1 MSKKIVYL
9 LFVLTAGLAAC
20 GKNADHDGAEAH
32 ADESHAPGMV
42 ELNQEQMQL
51 MQIKIAPPD
60 HRRLEGFLAAP
71 ARIEA
76 LPDKIA
82 DIGTLIS
89 GRVSKIFVI
98 QGQRV
103 KQGQPL
109 LEIIGP
115 EIGEIKGEYIRTR
128 AALELARANYERQK
142 KLLEEN
148 IAARRAF
155 YEAQAAYEEA
165 KAAFS
170 AADQKLHSIGI
181 SDEEAQRITKSIALE
196 SGVKTHLERKILASL
211 KITSPIDGMVG
222 RFDVKLGQ
230 LVEPNTDVM
239 EVVDIRRV
247 WVVADI
253 YEKDLSIVR
262 LGQRVEVVTEA
273 YPNAVFPG
281 RLEYISPVVEK
292 DTRTVKVRSTVDN
305 PDFKLKPEM
314 FATMRI
320 FSEAIQPSIVVP
332 ESAVENDGKNEFV
345 FVLAPENKGADS
357 DGAGDGDAH
366 YTFRQVLVK
375 TGKRKDGFVEVLA
388 GLKGDEKVV
397 VEGAFFL
404 KSELMKESLE
414 SEEH

>member
-1 MSKKIVYL
+1 MNKTM
-9 LFVLTAGLAAC
+9 LFVCLIGFLGLSAC
-20 GKNADHDGAEAH
+20 NPDQNREAESDH
-32 ADESHAPGMV
+32 ADETHAPGVV

-51 MQIKIAPPD
+51 MQIKLASAEY
-60 HRRLEGFLAAP
+60 RRLEGYLAAP

-76 LPDKIA
+76 LPDRIA

-89 GRVSKIFVI
+89 GRVQRIYVT

-103 KQGQPL
+103 KKGQVL

-115 EIGEIKGEYIRTR
+115 EIGEVKGEYIRTR

-148 IAARRAF
+148 IAAQKAYF
-155 YEAQAAYEEA
+155 EAQAAYEEA

-181 SDEEAQRITKSIALE
+181 TDEEAQHIIETITLGKEAHYSQ
-196 SGVKTHLERKILASL
+196 KILATL
-211 KITSPIDGMVG
+211 KITSPISGIVG
-222 RFDVKLGQ
+222 KFDIKVGQ
-230 LVEPNTDVM
+230 LVEPNTDIM
-239 EVVDIRRV
+239 EVVDIEKL

-253 YEKDLSIVR
+253 YEKDLGVIR

-273 YPNAVFPG
+273 YPGLVFPG
-281 RLEYISPVVEK
+281 KLEYISPVLDEE
-292 DTRTVKVRSTVDN
+292 TRTVKVRSTITNQDE
-305 PDFKLKPEM
+305 KLKPEM

-320 FSEAIQPSIVVP
+320 FSSKIKPSLVVP

-345 FVLAPENKGADS
+345 FVLDQSDPENGGS
-357 DGAGDGDAH
+357 DGDDEGH
-366 YTFRQVLVK
+366 YVFRQVLIK
-375 TGKRKDGFVEVLA
+375 TGKRKDHFVEVLA
-388 GLKGDEKVV
+388 GLKGDEKIV

-414 SEEH
+414 GEEH

>member
-1 MSKKIVYL
+1 MLKKWSFL
-9 LFVLTAGLAAC
+9 LLILTLGISAC
-20 GKNADHDGAEAH
+20 GKDAEH
-32 ADESHAPGMV
+32 GEEEGHGDETHAPGVV
-42 ELNQEQMQL
+42 ELNQEQMKL
-51 MQIKIAPPD
+51 MQIKVGQPEK
-60 HRRLEGFLAAP
+60 RRLAGYLPAP

-76 LPDKIA
+76 LPDQIA

-89 GRVSKIFVI
+89 GRVSRIFVT

-103 KQGQPL
+103 KKGQPL

-115 EIGEIKGEYIRTR
+115 DIGEIKGEYIRTR

-148 IAARRAF
+148 ITSRRAF

-181 SDEEAQRITKSIALE
+181 SDEEAEHLIDSITIESEKKS
-196 SGVKTHLERKILASL
+196 HPERKVLASL
-211 KITSPIDGMVG
+211 VITSPIDGMVG
-222 RFDVKLGQ
+222 RFNVKLGQ
-230 LVEPNTDVM
+230 MVEPNTDVM
-239 EVVDIRRV
+239 EVVDIRQV

-273 YPNAVFPG
+273 YPDEVFPG
-281 RLEYISPVVEK
+281 QLEYISPVVEEE
-292 DTRTVKVRSTVDN
+292 TRTVKVRSTVDN

-332 ESAVENDGKNEFV
+332 ETAVENDGKNEFV
-345 FVLAPENKGADS
+345 FVLADDADDN
-357 DGAGDGDAH
+357 DGATDGEAH
-366 YTFRQVLVK
+366 YTFRQVLIK
-375 TGKRKDGFVEVLA
+375 TGIRKDGLVEVLA
-388 GLKGDEKVV
+388 GLKGDEKIVV
-397 VEGAFFL
+397 DGAFFL
-404 KSELMKESLE
+404 KSELMKESIE

>member
-32 ADESHAPGMV
+32 ADESHTPGVV

-51 MQIKIAPPD
+51 MQIKIARPD
-60 HRRLEGFLAAP
+60 RRRLEGFLAAP

-181 SDEEAQRITKSIALE
+181 SDEEAQRITESIALD

-222 RFDVKLGQ
+222 RFNVKLGQ
-230 LVEPNTDVM
+230 MVEPNTDVM

-273 YPNAVFPG
+273 YPNEVFTG

-305 PDFKLKPEM
+305 QDFKLKPEM

-345 FVLAPENKGADS
+345 FVLATENN
-357 DGAGDGDAH
+357 GAGDGDAH
-366 YTFRQVLVK
+366 YTFRQVLIK

-397 VEGAFFL
+397 VDGAFFL